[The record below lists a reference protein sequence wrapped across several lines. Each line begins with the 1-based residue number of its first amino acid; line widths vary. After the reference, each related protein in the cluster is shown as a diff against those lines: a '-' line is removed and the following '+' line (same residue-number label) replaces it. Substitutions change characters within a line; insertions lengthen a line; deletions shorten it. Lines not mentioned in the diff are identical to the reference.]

1 MELNDLHPLVTP
13 RHNKIEWRERC
24 IESHKT
30 YQPEVRNI
38 IKQQHILFF
47 IAKSIQ
53 PYQHKEA
60 CCLCCPSLLP

>member
-24 IESHKT
+24 IDSHKT
-30 YQPEVRNI
+30 YQLEVRNI

-47 IAKSIQ
+47 IAKSI
-53 PYQHKEA
+53 
-60 CCLCCPSLLP
+60 